1 MSAGPWPGAS
11 QTPTTTTA
19 ALTAPRLFPLNLRQ
33 GRADA
38 LPGAAQGLGQA
49 VEAGEHRAQRQE
61 IVLIHRALGG
71 GQGELAQ
78 GVGEIPLQG
87 GEAGPGDGAAQA
99 MLDEV
104 KAAQATVAAA
114 EVTEAAAE
122 ATLNRSLHN
131 ARNGYNALV
140 PKLTVIYPNRKV
152 FVNTFFLDRA
162 KDA

>member
-71 GQGELAQ
+71 GQGELAP
-78 GVGEIPLQG
+78 GVGEIPRQG

-114 EVTEAAAE
+114 EVT
-122 ATLNRSLHN
+122 LNRSLHN
-131 ARNGYNALV
+131 ARTVYNARF